1 MYLLA
6 ASLLSASGLLDLLR
20 RFSLGSVF
28 ERLLAVEEDEVPPWK
43 NIFIRETICS
53 DGRNRLIEPPPLLGG
68 DFGGD
73 EARDMSVR
81 GSCEINMETH
91 TIFRQRHVYFTQTS
105 IKFCPNGF
113 QMSDVSNHRVYS
125 CSLPSRASVL
135 SNGFKLYLV
144 ERLKQIV

>member
-6 ASLLSASGLLDLLR
+6 ASLLSASGLLDLLDL
-20 RFSLGSVF
+20 LGSSF
-28 ERLLAVEEDEVPPWK
+28 AVEEEDEAPPWK